1 MNGDPRCAARSIDE
15 RVQQRPVGDRV
26 GAVFHRFSFAVRGSN
41 RTTIQMI
48 APDYD
53 GRLQLAPGHQLVQRQ
68 PEFVALAVAE
78 PADTRW
84 QSLELHFFLSH
95 GDPALQMLIL
105 GEHLEY
111 QLIGACD
118 VGNLTGKRGPA
129 KRASSFAE
137 E

>member
-1 MNGDPRCAARSIDE
+1 
-15 RVQQRPVGDRV
+15 
-26 GAVFHRFSFAVRGSN
+26 
-41 RTTIQMI
+41 MI

-137 E
+137 ERPDVGRHKSRKIVRVLHSRLVRERANVVPVIEGY